1 MFIHDVH
8 SSIGFQKPPQISF
21 TELNVHLPASRELWL
36 AKSSTEWRDLY
47 LSSESNRNLPT
58 FVDAI
63 HQPEILHQ
71 CSAQVDV
78 PLTSIALLH
87 GHWGEIFSLNESKKF
102 FPISKFTHRLWMHT
116 AYTELYRDLSAFSLT
131 LPSLTN
137 NSSEAT
143 LVAELLQMIL
153 HISPADLHR
162 FAGKFGEDEERKAT
176 EELAA
181 WAKTKEARLAIWHA
195 GQVFRAANRLMPA
208 QNRGF
213 NAIALYFASLTLWV
227 YGHMAPNTSLSPK
240 AAHALI
246 DSRSISPSG
255 KQYII
260 LNEPETSK
268 FTLFLSIS
276 QGVPV
281 IAVETEDFGAGKKF
295 VELGETSEILAVTR
309 QIYRGNFPVLEEP
322 LPPLVENLGNLLGD
336 LGSAPGSRVSR
347 APSQDLI

>member
-21 TELNVHLPASRELWL
+21 TELTFYLPASRELWL

-47 LSSESNRNLPT
+47 LSSEASRHLPT

-71 CSAQVDV
+71 YFAQADV
-78 PLTSIALLH
+78 HLSSIALLH

-102 FPISKFTHRLWMHT
+102 FPISKSTHRLWMHT
-116 AYTELYRDLSAFSLT
+116 AYTELYHDLSAFSLA
-131 LPSLTN
+131 LPSLTD
-137 NSSEAT
+137 NSPEAT

-162 FAGKFGEDEERKAT
+162 FAGKFGEDETRKAT
-176 EELAA
+176 EDLAA

-195 GQVFRAANRLMPA
+195 GQVFRAANRLLAA

-227 YGHMAPNTSLSPK
+227 YGHMAPNTSPSPGIT
-240 AAHALI
+240 HVLV
-246 DSRSISPSG
+246 DSNPSSSSG
-255 KQYII
+255 KQYVV
-260 LNEPETSK
+260 LNEAETPKSS
-268 FTLFLSIS
+268 LFLANS

-281 IAVETEDFGAGKKF
+281 IGIESEEFGAGKSF
-295 VELGETSEILAVTR
+295 VELGETGKILAVTR
-309 QIYRGNFPVLEEP
+309 KIYRSNFPVLKEP
-322 LPPLVENLGNLLGD
+322 LPPLVENLGNLLRD
-336 LGSAPGSRVSR
+336 LGSLPGSRVSR

>member
-8 SSIGFQKPPQISF
+8 SSAGFQKPPQISF
-21 TELNVHLPASRELWL
+21 TELNFCLPASRELWL

-47 LSSESNRNLPT
+47 LSSKSKRQLPT
-58 FVDAI
+58 FLDAI

-71 CSAQVDV
+71 HSVQVDV
-78 PLTSIALLH
+78 HLTSIALLH

-102 FPISKFTHRLWMHT
+102 FPISKSTHRLWMHT
-116 AYTELYRDLSAFSLT
+116 AYTELYRDLSAFSQT

-162 FAGKFGEDEERKAT
+162 FAGKFGEDEARKAT

-195 GQVFRAANRLMPA
+195 GQVFRAANRLMAA

-227 YGHMAPNTSLSPK
+227 YGHMAPESSSSPIT
-240 AAHALI
+240 APVLVGSH
-246 DSRSISPSG
+246 SSSPSG
-255 KQYII
+255 KNYVV
-260 LNEPETSK
+260 LNEPETPK
-268 FTLFLSIS
+268 TTLFLGSS
-276 QGVPV
+276 QGMPV
-281 IAVETEDFGAGKKF
+281 IAIKTEDFGTSKRF
-295 VELGETSEILAVTR
+295 VELGETGKILTITSD
-309 QIYRGNFPVLEEP
+309 IYRSNFPVLEEP
-322 LPPLVENLGNLLGD
+322 LPPLVENLGNLLRD

-347 APSQDLI
+347 APSQDLV